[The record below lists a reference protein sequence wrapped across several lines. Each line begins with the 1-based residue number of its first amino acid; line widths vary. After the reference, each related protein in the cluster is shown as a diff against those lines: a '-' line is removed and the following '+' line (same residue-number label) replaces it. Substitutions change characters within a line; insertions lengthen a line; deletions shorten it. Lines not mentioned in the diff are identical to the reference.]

1 MLYCNGCD
9 IFSTKKGDYETTMGG
24 VLKGKTR
31 HELGLRAVSSIL
43 PFAQIYL
50 LSNFGQ
56 SRYPESEIRNG
67 IFIDG
72 IDLQFT

>member
-1 MLYCNGCD
+1 M
-9 IFSTKKGDYETTMGG
+9 ISSQQRKVTMRLLGG

>member
-50 LSNFGQ
+50 LSNFVQ

-67 IFIDG
+67 IFIDDC
-72 IDLQFT
+72 IN

>member
-1 MLYCNGCD
+1 MVV
-9 IFSTKKGDYETTMGG
+9 ISSQQRKVTMRLLGG

-56 SRYPESEIRNG
+56 SRYRESEIRNN
-67 IFIDG
+67 IFIKDG
-72 IDLQFT
+72 ISLKFM

>member
-1 MLYCNGCD
+1 MRLL
-9 IFSTKKGDYETTMGG
+9 GG

-50 LSNFGQ
+50 LSSFGR